1 MILYA
6 PRRDWTDK
14 EPKSHGKNDLLGVNK
29 RANDR
34 STNEKD
40 KLQRK
45 RRKGKK
51 KKKRKKI
58 GLGALEEVEVVS
70 SQR

>member
-14 EPKSHGKNDLLGVNK
+14 EPKSHEKNDLLGENK

-40 KLQRK
+40 KLQKK

-51 KKKRKKI
+51 TRKKI
-58 GLGALEEVEVVS
+58 GLGALEEDEVVS